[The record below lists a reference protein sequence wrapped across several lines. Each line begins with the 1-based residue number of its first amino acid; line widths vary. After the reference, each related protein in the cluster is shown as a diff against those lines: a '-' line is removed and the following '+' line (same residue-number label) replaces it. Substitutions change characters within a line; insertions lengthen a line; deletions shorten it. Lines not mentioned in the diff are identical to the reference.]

1 MELVIL
7 LVVAVAGAGLYF
19 FLIRS
24 GFAAQMPPPSAAE
37 RDSEANPVS
46 KAQTLAMLR
55 QKAIA
60 DLDIEY
66 ADADGVL
73 TRREVLILSMDMD
86 ETLTG
91 ELQPTR
97 FTAWCLLRQDER
109 TFLVPRV
116 QKIFRRGLPDL
127 RTREEI
133 DRHFQH
139 IAADA
144 QRRADVTVGPAK
156 PRRRRH

>member
-1 MELVIL
+1 MELLIL
-7 LVVAVAGAGLYF
+7 LVVAVAGAGVY

-46 KAQTLAMLR
+46 KAQPLAMLR

-116 QKIFRRGLPDL
+116 QTIFRRGLPDL